1 MVSVLIKCY
10 LLSIFSLFSLV
21 FFYTNFCIY
30 KKDNI
35 INKRLILIIL
45 SFVHVI
51 NLGDDLPRTIKL
63 DERVEVCVVGADR
76 ILLHV
81 DTHYR
86 CSWCNSEYVDSCLDI
101 RRSSVFLDKAIEVF
115 DRTAKYSPLVK
126 PYITAS
132 L

>member
-1 MVSVLIKCY
+1 M
-10 LLSIFSLFSLV
+10 

-51 NLGDDLPRTIKL
+51 NLGDDLPRTLKL
-63 DERVEVCVVGADR
+63 DERVEVRVVGADR

-81 DTHYR
+81 NTHYR
-86 CSWCNSEYVDSCLDI
+86 GSWCNSEYVDSCLDI
-101 RRSSVFLDKAIEVF
+101 RRSSVFLNKVIEVF
-115 DRTAKYSPLVK
+115 DRTTK
-126 PYITAS
+126 
-132 L
+132 